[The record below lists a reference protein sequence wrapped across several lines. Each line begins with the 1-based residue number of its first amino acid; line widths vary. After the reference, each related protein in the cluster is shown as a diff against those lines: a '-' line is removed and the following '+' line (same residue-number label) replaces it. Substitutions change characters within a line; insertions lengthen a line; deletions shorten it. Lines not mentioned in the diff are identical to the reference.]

1 MTEAPVPAP
10 DHWEGLSAYL
20 RALANPKR
28 LHLVRY
34 LEEPRSAEE
43 IASELG
49 LARQSAL
56 EHLKHLV
63 DAGIVDRQPSRG
75 AHGAVMEYVV
85 NPQRLFAIH
94 ESFGMLGIFDAPAD
108 PVRHPTERLDGAS
121 ASSAEPAPVRLVVV
135 HGMRIGRNV
144 PLRGEGPWLIG
155 RDPRATL
162 ILDYDPYVSS
172 RHAEIRRLPGGV
184 GYAIAD
190 AFSSN
195 GTLVDGKRI
204 PRGGSVPAENGTI
217 LSVGRTTL
225 VFRTK

>member
-1 MTEAPVPAP
+1 MSDAPAP
-10 DHWEGLSAYL
+10 SPDDWEGLAANL

-49 LARQSAL
+49 LARQTAL

-63 DAGIVDRQPSRG
+63 DSGIVERKPARG

-94 ESFGMLGIFDAPAD
+94 EAFGGIGIFDSTTD
-108 PVRHPTERLDGAS
+108 PLRHPTERLDGA
-121 ASSAEPAPVRLVVV
+121 ATATTEAPPVRLVVV
-135 HGMRIGRNV
+135 HGMRIGRAI

-155 RDPRATL
+155 RDPGSTL
-162 ILDYDPYVSS
+162 AIDYDPYVSG
-172 RHAEIRRLPGGV
+172 RHAEIRRNGPG
-184 GYAIAD
+184 YLIAD

-204 PRGGSVPAENGTI
+204 PRGGTMPAENGTI
-217 LSVGRTTL
+217 LTVGRTTL